1 MDERRVGSTISP
13 EQRRLVTK
21 RLLTDLRALE
31 TMLDNG
37 MIESDVRR
45 IGAEQELCLIG
56 KGSRPVGVALDIL
69 DAVGDSHFT
78 TELGKFNLEINLD
91 PQIFGGDCLS
101 RMEAQLTALL
111 SKGRAAAARCGAD
124 LVMTGILPT
133 IRKSDLGLD
142 NMTPMPRYYAL
153 NDAVSQLR
161 GGDHT
166 ISIKGIDELLIRHD
180 NIMLESCNTSF
191 QTHFQVG
198 ANEFANLYNVAQVV
212 AAPVLAAATN
222 SPLLF
227 GRRLWSETRIAL
239 FQQAIDTRSASPHM
253 RVSTPRVS
261 FGREWVH
268 HSVTE
273 LYKDDITRF
282 KLLIGTE
289 LDEDPLELLEKG
301 ETPRLNALCL
311 HNGTVYR
318 WNRPC
323 YGVTDGKPH
332 LRIENRYLP
341 SGPTPVDEMANAAF
355 WFGLITALASAHADV
370 TRVMEFD
377 EALNNFVAAARLGL
391 GAELTWLEGRKA
403 PVRDL
408 IRAELLPA
416 ARDGLVRKSLA
427 SGDIDRY
434 LGIIEERVER
444 NATGS
449 HWMLSSLAAM
459 KDRGTQGERLSALTA
474 ALARHQW
481 DGTPVA
487 RWEPAQLDDAGG
499 WKHNYVQVEQ
509 MMTTDLF
516 TVHQDDPVD
525 LVASLM
531 HWRKI
536 RHVPVE
542 DDRNRLVGLVS
553 YRTLLKLVAAGE
565 LDGQDAPAAVSD
577 IMKRDP
583 VTVEPEVSTL
593 DAIAIMRNHRIG
605 CLPVVKNGQLVGI
618 ITERDFMN
626 IASRLLEA
634 RLAE

>member
-1 MDERRVGSTISP
+1 M
-13 EQRRLVTK
+13 
-21 RLLTDLRALE
+21 LL
-31 TMLDNG
+31 
-37 MIESDVRR
+37 
-45 IGAEQELCLIG
+45 
-56 KGSRPVGVALDIL
+56 K
-69 DAVGDSHFT
+69 
-78 TELGKFNLEINLD
+78 
-91 PQIFGGDCLS
+91 
-101 RMEAQLTALL
+101 
-111 SKGRAAAARCGAD
+111 
-124 LVMTGILPT
+124 TG
-133 IRKSDLGLD
+133 
-142 NMTPMPRYYAL
+142 
-153 NDAVSQLR
+153 
-161 GGDHT
+161 
-166 ISIKGIDELLIRHD
+166 
-180 NIMLESCNTSF
+180 
-191 QTHFQVG
+191 
-198 ANEFANLYNVAQVV
+198 
-212 AAPVLAAATN
+212 
-222 SPLLF
+222 
-227 GRRLWSETRIAL
+227 GRR
-239 FQQAIDTRSASPHM
+239 
-253 RVSTPRVS
+253 
-261 FGREWVH
+261 
-268 HSVTE
+268 
-273 LYKDDITRF
+273 
-282 KLLIGTE
+282 
-289 LDEDPLELLEKG
+289 
-301 ETPRLNALCL
+301 CL

-323 YGVTDGKPH
+323 YGVTEGKPH

-377 EALNNFVAAARLGL
+377 ETLNNFVAAAR
-391 GAELTWLEGRKA
+391 
-403 PVRDL
+403 
-408 IRAELLPA
+408 
-416 ARDGLVRKSLA
+416 DGLTRKNIA
-427 SGDIDRY
+427 SGDVDRY
-434 LGIIEERVER
+434 LGIIDERVER

-459 KDRGTQGERLSALTA
+459 KDQGTQGERLSALTA
-474 ALARHQW
+474 AMARHQW

-542 DDRNRLVGLVS
+542 DDQNRLAGLVS
-553 YRTLLKLVAAGE
+553 YRTLLQLVAAGE
-565 LDGQDAPAAVSD
+565 LDAHDKPAAVSD

-605 CLPVVKNGQLVGI
+605 CLPVVTHGQLVGI